1 MKSHRILFPALLA
14 LLLSTSGCLFHTR
27 TVETRLSTAKLQT
40 ATQQELINRL
50 NEDAAR
56 VRSFNATVDI
66 DSSVGGEKRGK
77 VTDFKEI
84 RGYILV
90 RQPNMLRMIGLYPIV
105 RNKAFDIVSDG
116 QQFKLSVPA
125 TNKFFVGHNQAIE
138 GSDSPLDTLRP
149 QAIYDA
155 LLLQAVN
162 PENEIAVLEDSTEMV
177 VDKQN
182 HKLVQQPNY
191 VLDVIRKSD
200 KGWALARKVV
210 FDRTN
215 LVPHR
220 QIIFDDDGSPVTD
233 ARYQVFKEYD
243 GVQFPSF
250 IEIKR
255 PQEEYD
261 IRLFMVKL
269 AINQPI
275 SEDQFA
281 LEQPTG
287 SILVNLDDRKK
298 STSAKD
304 AKEPAAPV
312 PSAAPSAT
320 APH

>member
-1 MKSHRILFPALLA
+1 V
-14 LLLSTSGCLFHTR
+14 
-27 TVETRLSTAKLQT
+27 VETRLSTAKLRT
-40 ATQQELINRL
+40 ATQQELIDLVNQ
-50 NEDAAR
+50 EAAR
-56 VRSFNATVDI
+56 VKSLNATVDI
-66 DSSVGGEKRGK
+66 DTSVGGEKRGK

-84 RGYILV
+84 RGYIVV

-125 TNKFFVGHNQAIE
+125 NNKFYVGHNQAIE

-155 LLLQAVN
+155 LLLQAIN
-162 PENEIAVLEDSTEMV
+162 SANEIAVLEDSTELV

-200 KGWALARKVV
+200 KGWVLARKVV

-220 QIIFDDDGSPVTD
+220 QIIFDVDGDGSPVTD
-233 ARYQVFKEYD
+233 AYYQVFKEYD
-243 GVQFPSF
+243 GVQFPSY
-250 IEIKR
+250 IDIKR

-261 IRLFMVKL
+261 IRLFIVKL

-281 LEQPTG
+281 LEQPAG

-298 STSAKD
+298 TASGDVTA
-304 AKEPAAPV
+304 PA
-312 PSAAPSAT
+312 AAPSAT

>member
-1 MKSHRILFPALLA
+1 VSKKSHFILLAGLLA
-14 LLLSTSGCLFHTR
+14 LLLSTPGCLFHTR

-40 ATQQELINRL
+40 ATQQELIDRL
-50 NEDAAR
+50 NADAAR
-56 VRSFNATVDI
+56 VKSLNATVDI
-66 DSSVGGEKRGK
+66 DTSVGGEKRGK

-116 QQFKLSVPA
+116 ERFKLSVPA
-125 TNKFFVGHNQAIE
+125 TNKFYVGHNQVID
-138 GSDSPLDTLRP
+138 GSESPLDTLRP
-149 QAIYDA
+149 QTIYDA

-191 VLDVIRKSD
+191 VLDILRKTD
-200 KGWALARKVV
+200 KGWTLARKVV

-220 QIIFDDDGSPVTD
+220 QVIFDDHGRPVTD
-233 ARYQVFKEYD
+233 ANYQAFKEFD
-243 GVQFPSF
+243 GVSFPTY
-250 IEIKR
+250 IGIKR

-261 IRLFMVKL
+261 IRLFIVKL

-275 SEDQFA
+275 NEDQFA
-281 LEQPTG
+281 LEQPPG
-287 SILVNLDDRKK
+287 SILVNLDERHK
-298 STSAKD
+298 TESAKD
-304 AKEPAAPV
+304 GAAAGLNSSSTSPL
-312 PSAAPSAT
+312 
-320 APH
+320 PH

>member
-1 MKSHRILFPALLA
+1 MKFYRNLLLVVLP
-14 LLLSTSGCLFHTR
+14 LLLSTPGCLFHTR
-27 TVETRLSTAKLQT
+27 PVETRLSTAKLQT
-40 ATQQELINRL
+40 ATQQELLDRL
-50 NEDAAR
+50 NEEASR
-56 VRSFNATVDI
+56 VKSFNATVDI
-66 DSSVGGEKRGK
+66 DTSVGGEKRGK
-77 VTDFKEI
+77 ITDFKEI

-116 QQFKLSVPA
+116 QKFKLSVPA
-125 TNKFFVGHNQAIE
+125 TNKFYVGHNQAIE
-138 GSDSPLDTLRP
+138 GSESPLDTLRP

-155 LLLQAVN
+155 LLLQGVN
-162 PENEIAVLEDSTEMV
+162 PANEIAVLEDSTELV

-200 KGWALARKVV
+200 KGWTLARKVV

-215 LVPHR
+215 LVAHR
-220 QIIFDDDGSPVTD
+220 QIIFDEHGKPVTD
-233 ARYQVFKEYD
+233 AYYQVFKDYD
-243 GVQFPSF
+243 GVQFPSYVD
-250 IEIKR
+250 IRR

-261 IRLFMVKL
+261 IRLFIVKL

-275 SEDQFA
+275 NEDQFA

-287 SILVNLDDRKK
+287 SILVNLDERQKAI
-298 STSAKD
+298 SAKD
-304 AKEPAAPV
+304 APAAA
-312 PSAAPSAT
+312 AAPSVD